1 VYDKTV
7 RRRRAVLAL
16 LVAVSLVLLTAY
28 FGESSGGALH
38 GVQRAANQVLSPVQ
52 EGANRALKPFRDL
65 AGWFGDTVDAKNQ
78 RDKLEKEN
86 KTLRAQA
93 IAAAAAER
101 ENRALRKTVE
111 FDSFNA
117 ISAYAPLTSRVI
129 GRSPTVWY
137 STVTIDKGSGS
148 GVRADQPVI
157 DGDGLVGRVSNL
169 WGDGAQVTLITD
181 RTSGVAAR
189 VNETGV
195 TGVVKTSV
203 GNPDDLLLDFVPSG
217 SRVSKGQTVVTSG
230 TSPSPSGHQLPSLF
244 PPDIPIGKV
253 TRVEQR
259 ELNLYQRVHIKPFS
273 DLRGLDFVQVLTKP
287 HAAQQQ
293 AKAP

>member
-28 FGESSGGALH
+28 FGESSSGVLH
-38 GVQRAANQVLSPVQ
+38 GVQRGANQVLSPVQ

-65 AGWFGDTVDAKNQ
+65 AGWFGDTIDAKKQ

-86 KTLRAQA
+86 QALRAQA

-111 FDSFNA
+111 FDSFNQIA
-117 ISAYAPLTSRVI
+117 TFSPLTARVI

-137 STVTIDKGSGS
+137 STVTVDKGSGS
-148 GVRADQPVI
+148 GVHTDLPVI
-157 DGDGLVGRVSNL
+157 DGDGLVGRISNV

-181 RTSGVAAR
+181 RTSGVSAR

-195 TGVVKTSV
+195 TGVVRPSV

-217 SRVSKGQTVVTSG
+217 SKVARGQTVVTSG
-230 TSPSPSGHQLPSLF
+230 TSPSSGQALPSLF